1 MYFISKKSCERYEKK
16 ERSGCFMK
24 MDFAKAKEANVILRG
39 KVKYCRRT
47 EGTEPDCIIVDC
59 NENPVFIEKDEC
71 VNFPFA
77 KTLISLIGE
86 EVSFTVKDY
95 EPKTDVCFGSMKR
108 AYEIKKATIVE
119 KLKAGEVLDGIII
132 YQSVHGAVIS
142 INGIY
147 GFMRNH
153 NFSTD
158 GTAIREVYNK
168 HDQIKVKLLK
178 FKDNSEILLQ
188 PEKPFV
194 GEASIIDFSNISIGN
209 VYKGRVTGSYI
220 DRIYVNIAPEC
231 DVLCNVPTYVDTIKT
246 EEFVLVKIRTKKVDG
261 NGRKRLKGYIIDRAE
276 C

>member
-1 MYFISKKSCERYEKK
+1 MKKG
-16 ERSGCFMK
+16 RSGKMK
-24 MDFAKAKEANVILRG
+24 IDFAKAKEANVILRG

-47 EGTEPDCIIVDC
+47 ENTEPDCIIVDC

-95 EPKTDVCFGSMKR
+95 EPETDICFGSMKQ
-108 AYEIKKATIVE
+108 AYEIKKAPIME

-147 GFMRNH
+147 GFMRNRD
-153 NFSTD
+153 FSND
-158 GTAIREVYNK
+158 GTAVREVYHK
-168 HDQIKVKLLK
+168 HDPIKVKLLK
-178 FKDNSEILLQ
+178 VKDNSEILLQ
-188 PEKPFV
+188 PETPFT
-194 GEASIIDFSNISIGN
+194 GEKSIINFSNINVGN

-231 DVLCNVPTYVDTIKT
+231 DVLCNVPTYIDTIKT
-246 EEFVLVKIRTKKVDG
+246 EEFVLVKIRVKKVDE